1 MMEGYFKNTKCWRPC
16 SRISI
21 YLAFGLLY
29 VVIAIYGYIKMADIS
44 NIAAILSVI
53 VYSLAFLF
61 LMIFLKKW
69 FNIRSEM
76 EKEVVAARQLKTHP
90 DHQDVYQPKTQTAE
104 ARNQAACVI
113 L

>member
-1 MMEGYFKNTKCWRPC
+1 MLPT
-16 SRISI
+16 
-21 YLAFGLLY
+21 LY
-29 VVIAIYGYIKMADIS
+29 KRSNSKFSCCADI
-44 NIAAILSVI
+44 VI
-53 VYSLAFLF
+53 RSQHEKSKVY
-61 LMIFLKKW
+61 KKW
-69 FNIRSEM
+69 LFGKGDNTRSEM